1 MNINILVVED
11 DDAFRNLIKDILKK
25 EGYNVILAKDGQEGL
40 ELFFSK
46 NIDIVILD
54 IMMPVYNGIEVLEQI
69 RKQSNVF
76 VIMLTALGEEQN
88 EILGF
93 ELGADEYISKPFSYP
108 IFISRVKSLVK
119 RLEKY
124 NGDEIK
130 IGDISINENLHKIF
144 VKNKEI
150 TLNLKEFNLL
160 LYFMKNKNMVLTRDN
175 IFLNVW
181 GYDFDK
187 DIRTIDTHV
196 KTLRAK
202 LGVCSNYIKTVRGVG
217 YKFEN

>member
-1 MNINILVVED
+1 MDINILVVED

-25 EGYNVILAKDGQEGL
+25 EGYNVILAKDGEEGL
-40 ELFFSK
+40 KLFFSK

-54 IMMPVYNGIEVLEQI
+54 IMMPIYDGMYVLEQI
-69 RKQSNVF
+69 RKHSDVF
-76 VIMLTALGEEQN
+76 IIMLTALGQEQN

-93 ELGADEYISKPFSYP
+93 ERGADEYISKPFSYP
-108 IFISRVKSLVK
+108 IFISRVKSLAK
-119 RLEKY
+119 RLDKY
-124 NGDEIK
+124 TGEDIK
-130 IGDISINENLHKIF
+130 EGDISINENLHKVV
-144 VKNKEI
+144 VKNEEI

-160 LYFMKNKNMVLTRDN
+160 LYFMKNKNIVLSRDN

-187 DIRTIDTHV
+187 DIRTIDTHI

-202 LGVCSNYIKTVRGVG
+202 LGICGDYIKTVRGVG
-217 YKFEN
+217 YKFET